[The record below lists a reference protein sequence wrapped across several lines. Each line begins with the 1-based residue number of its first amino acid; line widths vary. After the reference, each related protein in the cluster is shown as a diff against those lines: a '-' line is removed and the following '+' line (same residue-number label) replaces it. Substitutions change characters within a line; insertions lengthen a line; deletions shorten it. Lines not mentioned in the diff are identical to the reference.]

1 MVKAVDKAM
10 RLTEIRLVHKD
21 GGRSGVYQAD

>member
-10 RLTEIRLVHKD
+10 ILSDIRLVHKD
-21 GGRSGVYQAD
+21 GGRAGEFRAE